1 MILKRCQSTYS
12 YYILLLIILAF
23 SSFLSAKE
31 KYNILLITLD
41 TVRADHLSYAGYN
54 KITTPNI
61 DQLAKK
67 SIVFRN
73 AYAPVPITLPAHVS
87 ILTGLYPQTHSVHDN
102 SIFKLRNSVETMAE
116 LLKNYQYRTVA
127 FVSSIILNHQ
137 YGLNQG
143 FDLYDDN
150 IKYDA
155 YNNPI
160 GERKAEQTTEA
171 ACKWIR
177 KSEAPFFMWVH
188 YFDPHF
194 PYKPPKPFSEK
205 YAPNLYDGEIAYVDN
220 SIGSLLSCIY
230 KKYKKSNLIILLVGD
245 HGESLGEH
253 GEDRHGILLYNST
266 LRVPFILHFPE
277 QNHFVINH
285 NVSLVDLLPT
295 LLDYLKLPVPKYI
308 EGKSL
313 LPIIKNQNHL
323 DKQRILFFE
332 TFMPYYTYR
341 WSPLFAILIDN
352 YKYIKAPLS
361 ELYDLEKDPLEASN
375 ILTKNEE
382 FNYSKILENFFHKS
396 LIYPWDIKQYF
407 KDNEAATKEQL
418 KSLGYLSS
426 PPSKNPSPSSL
437 KDPKSRI
444 SVLKKLD
451 LAQSLLYQ
459 KIYNE
464 AYAYLEE
471 VIEKDSENG
480 PALTMIAECLVAME
494 RYDEALPIINKAIEL
509 YPENDSLYVY
519 AGTIFKKKK
528 NFYEAETFLKK
539 ALQINSMSVAAY
551 SNLLHLYIVSEDMIK
566 ALEVAKEINNK
577 KIEHP
582 DIFFTIALMYI
593 KMNKLPQAKEY
604 LEKGLS
610 LAPNTPNAIANLA
623 KIYYLENNIN
633 KSIELYEKYLSL
645 NPNDAAILS
654 FLGSIYWIKLKNKPK
669 ALEYL
674 QKAITIDPY
683 NKNASQ
689 WQSLIN
695 KLKSMN

>member
-1 MILKRCQSTYS
+1 MISKRYQRS
-12 YYILLLIILAF
+12 YYILLFIFIF
-23 SSFLSAKE
+23 SQFLNSKE
-31 KYNILLITLD
+31 KNNILLITLD
-41 TVRADHLSYAGYN
+41 TVRADHLSYTGYN

-67 SIVFRN
+67 SIVFQN
-73 AYAPVPITLPAHVS
+73 AYSPVPITLPAHIS
-87 ILTGLYPQTHSVHDN
+87 ILTGLHPQSHGVHDN
-102 SIFKLRNSVETMAE
+102 SIFNLRNSVETMAE
-116 LLKNYQYRTVA
+116 FLKNYQYQTAA

-160 GERKAEQTTEA
+160 GERKAEETTEA
-171 ACKWIR
+171 ACKWIK
-177 KSEAPFFMWVH
+177 KSTAPFFMWVH

-194 PYKPPKPFSEK
+194 PYNPPKPFSEK
-205 YAPNLYDGEIAYVDN
+205 YASNLYDGEIAYVDK
-220 SIGSLLSCIY
+220 SIGSLLNCLY
-230 KKYKKSNLIILLVGD
+230 KKYHKSNLIILLVAD

-266 LRVPFILHFPE
+266 LKVPFILHFPDQE
-277 QNHFVINH
+277 HSVINY
-285 NVSLVDLLPT
+285 NVSLIDLLPT
-295 LLDYLKLPVPKYI
+295 LLDYLKLPIPNYI

-313 LPIIKNQNHL
+313 IPIIKNKNPS

-352 YKYIKAPLS
+352 YKYIKAPS
-361 ELYDLEKDPLEASN
+361 PELYDLAKDTLEVSN
-375 ILTKNEE
+375 ILQKNKE
-382 FNYSKILENFFHKS
+382 FNYSKILENFFQKS

-407 KDNEAATKEQL
+407 RDNEAATKEQL

-426 PPSKNPSPSSL
+426 PPSKNPSSSSL
-437 KDPKSRI
+437 KDPKSI
-444 SVLKKLD
+444 IHILKKLD

-459 KIYNE
+459 RIYNE

-471 VIEKDSENG
+471 ILEKDSDNG

-494 RYDEALPIINKAIEL
+494 RYDEALPIIDKAIEL

-519 AGTIFKKKK
+519 KGTILKKKK
-528 NFYEAETFLKK
+528 NFSEAETFFKK
-539 ALQINSMSVAAY
+539 ALQINSRSADAY
-551 SNLLHLYIVSEDMIK
+551 SNLLHLYIISEDMIK
-566 ALEVAKEINNK
+566 ALELAKEINNK
-577 KIEHP
+577 KIENP
-582 DIFFTIALMYI
+582 NIFFTMALLHI
-593 KMNKLPQAKEY
+593 KRNQLPQAKEY

-633 KSIELYEKYLSL
+633 KAIELYEKYLSL
-645 NPNDAAILS
+645 NPKDADILS
-654 FLGSIYWIKLKNKPK
+654 FLGSIYWIKYKNKSK

-674 QKAITIDPY
+674 QKAIAIDPY
-683 NKNASQ
+683 NKNSAQ

-695 KLKSMN
+695 KLKSTN